1 MPRKE
6 TIFAK
11 KLRIV
16 NIGLT
21 SFADDLKNQGAEVVH
36 VDWRPPAGGDPEM
49 LKLLEKLGSG

>member
-6 TIFAK
+6 NIFAK
-11 KLRIV
+11 MLRIV

-21 SFADDLKNQGAEVVH
+21 SFADDLKNQGAEVVD
-36 VDWRPPAGGDPEM
+36 VDWRPPAGGDAEM